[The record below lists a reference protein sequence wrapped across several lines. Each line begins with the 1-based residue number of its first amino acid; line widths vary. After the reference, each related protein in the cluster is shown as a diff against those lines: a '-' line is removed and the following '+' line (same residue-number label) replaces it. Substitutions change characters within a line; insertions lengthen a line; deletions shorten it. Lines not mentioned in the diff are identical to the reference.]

1 MDIMV
6 QYFRLENH
14 EFTTIVRYAL
24 TVIIS
29 NTKFLRI
36 LEMTKAKVRRIS
48 IINVRLYT
56 LINFISTGMVN

>member
-14 EFTTIVRYAL
+14 EFTI
-24 TVIIS
+24 
-29 NTKFLRI
+29 FRI
-36 LEMTKAKVRRIS
+36 LEMIKAKVRRIS